1 MEKRSRRRTRD
12 LVTQAASQGLSEN
25 EIGCA
30 RISMMARST
39 NAPCKGRI
47 QMRKTNPL
55 HFFTFGL
62 QRTAG
67 PYSWVKPGKT
77 PTEQMSSALPPTT
90 DIERPR
96 RHVREVPNGGIPKAA
111 YSLSHLLDNLVG
123 AGDHRLRNCE
133 LLNFLPASRTDSG
146 RSTLRNNQRRLGREF
161 SVEKT
166 KYRDVFLD
174 HVLNK

>member
-1 MEKRSRRRTRD
+1 MEEMEKRSRRRTRD
-12 LVTQAASQGLSEN
+12 LVTQAASQGLSQN

-67 PYSWVKPGKT
+67 PYSWVNRVT
-77 PTEQMSSALPPTT
+77 LTHALIT
-90 DIERPR
+90 
-96 RHVREVPNGGIPKAA
+96 
-111 YSLSHLLDNLVG
+111 
-123 AGDHRLRNCE
+123 
-133 LLNFLPASRTDSG
+133 SG
-146 RSTLRNNQRRLGREF
+146 TL
-161 SVEKT
+161 
-166 KYRDVFLD
+166 
-174 HVLNK
+174 

>member
-55 HFFTFGL
+55 HLSNSACNARPVHTVG
-62 QRTAG
+62 Q
-67 PYSWVKPGKT
+67 
-77 PTEQMSSALPPTT
+77 TEAHRACPFYPQQM
-90 DIERPR
+90 
-96 RHVREVPNGGIPKAA
+96 V
-111 YSLSHLLDNLVG
+111 
-123 AGDHRLRNCE
+123 
-133 LLNFLPASRTDSG
+133 
-146 RSTLRNNQRRLGREF
+146 
-161 SVEKT
+161 
-166 KYRDVFLD
+166 
-174 HVLNK
+174 

>member
-55 HFFTFGL
+55 HLLKFGL

-67 PYSWVKPGKT
+67 PYSWVKSGSAAAETACPFHPQEQTSAGYT
-77 PTEQMSSALPPTT
+77 LMSVWCQTATYAVQQIPTTERKRSPSASRIWDFHTSSFSSARHANV
-90 DIERPR
+90 EPR
-96 RHVREVPNGGIPKAA
+96 CAA
-111 YSLSHLLDNLVG
+111 FANLLVSISGLY
-123 AGDHRLRNCE
+123 AWELQLRK
-133 LLNFLPASRTDSG
+133 LAPIF
-146 RSTLRNNQRRLGREF
+146 
-161 SVEKT
+161 
-166 KYRDVFLD
+166 
-174 HVLNK
+174 

>member
-30 RISMMARST
+30 RISMMARSP

-55 HFFTFGL
+55 HLFTFGL

-67 PYSWVKPGKT
+67 PYSWVIRDRVETAGG
-77 PTEQMSSALPPTT
+77 LTT
-90 DIERPR
+90 S
-96 RHVREVPNGGIPKAA
+96 VVPKA
-111 YSLSHLLDNLVG
+111 
-123 AGDHRLRNCE
+123 E
-133 LLNFLPASRTDSG
+133 SG
-146 RSTLRNNQRRLGREF
+146 T
-161 SVEKT
+161 
-166 KYRDVFLD
+166 
-174 HVLNK
+174 

>member
-1 MEKRSRRRTRD
+1 MEEMEKRSRRRTRD
-12 LVTQAASQGLSEN
+12 LVTQAASQGLSQN

-67 PYSWVKPGKT
+67 PYSWVK
-77 PTEQMSSALPPTT
+77 L
-90 DIERPR
+90 RPR
-96 RHVREVPNGGIPKAA
+96 AASAPGPFIPEQLILLPCRSNPDTPRRRMDCFVAAAFARLATADKRSPRDGG
-111 YSLSHLLDNLVG
+111 
-123 AGDHRLRNCE
+123 
-133 LLNFLPASRTDSG
+133 
-146 RSTLRNNQRRLGREF
+146 
-161 SVEKT
+161 
-166 KYRDVFLD
+166 
-174 HVLNK
+174 

>member
-55 HFFTFGL
+55 HLLKFGL

-67 PYSWVKPGKT
+67 PYSWVKPGNT
-77 PTEQMSSALPPTT
+77 RCEQMFSAVHPTT
-90 DIERPR
+90 DIAQWG
-96 RHVREVPNGGIPKAA
+96 RHVRSVPKAVIRLAIIARGTDNREHCEAARSVEA
-111 YSLSHLLDNLVG
+111 YSAV
-123 AGDHRLRNCE
+123 
-133 LLNFLPASRTDSG
+133 
-146 RSTLRNNQRRLGREF
+146 REP
-161 SVEKT
+161 ET
-166 KYRDVFLD
+166 G
-174 HVLNK
+174 

>member
-55 HFFTFGL
+55 HLLTFGL

-67 PYSWVKPGKT
+67 PYRWVNRDQNRPFR
-77 PTEQMSSALPPTT
+77 SLPL
-90 DIERPR
+90 
-96 RHVREVPNGGIPKAA
+96 IP
-111 YSLSHLLDNLVG
+111 
-123 AGDHRLRNCE
+123 
-133 LLNFLPASRTDSG
+133 
-146 RSTLRNNQRRLGREF
+146 
-161 SVEKT
+161 
-166 KYRDVFLD
+166 
-174 HVLNK
+174 